1 MQPLERVFKFE
12 GFTLDLRRGCLR
24 GPDGEIELRPKS
36 FEVLRYLV
44 ENAGRLVPKD
54 EIVNV
59 VWPNVIVSDESLTR
73 CISDVRLALRDRGQ
87 RIVRTVPRR
96 GYLLAVP
103 ICEAEPEVG
112 SAESTGTDLS
122 FIARFDSQI
131 AAEKALN
138 TVSMRDRA
146 AHRDPSD
153 TAAFTR
159 LADGQEPA
167 AADDPVD
174 GHGLSVPSEP
184 SIAALPFLNL
194 SGDPGQDYFVDGMVE
209 EIITALS
216 RIRWLFV
223 IARNSSFTYKGQ
235 AVDVKQVGREL
246 GVRYVLEGS
255 VRKAGARVRI
265 TGQLID
271 TASGAHIWA
280 DHFEGALDD
289 IFELQDQVASGVV
302 GAIEPKLLFAE
313 IERATRKQT
322 ESLDA
327 YDCRL
332 RALSSFH
339 RLTAEGHREAIRLS
353 EQALELDPRYWPAAA
368 MIGFCR
374 VLQTV
379 QGWVAPSSAEVL
391 QSIDLARRAIEA
403 GKDDPDVL
411 WMAGFTV
418 LHLAGEHAFAIAVT
432 ERALVLNP
440 NCAHAWMVHGYAWC
454 FSNQPEPAIDSIRR
468 AIRLSPLD
476 PLAYFF
482 RQCIALAH
490 FTAGRYEEAV
500 VWIDKSL
507 AEQPRFLPAV
517 RLKVALSGYLPQ
529 TDEGGRWLVRLR
541 ELHPGLTVAML
552 NSFFATFFSPEL
564 RVRYLEGIRKAGLP
578 DE

>member
-1 MQPLERVFKFE
+1 MLPLERVFKFE

-36 FEVLRYLV
+36 FDVLRYLV
-44 ENAGRLVPKD
+44 ENA
-54 EIVNV
+54 
-59 VWPNVIVSDESLTR
+59 
-73 CISDVRLALRDRGQ
+73 
-87 RIVRTVPRR
+87 
-96 GYLLAVP
+96 
-103 ICEAEPEVG
+103 
-112 SAESTGTDLS
+112 
-122 FIARFDSQI
+122 
-131 AAEKALN
+131 
-138 TVSMRDRA
+138 A

-153 TAAFTR
+153 RAVFTR

-167 AADDPVD
+167 AADDPAD
-174 GHGLSVPSEP
+174 GRGLSVPNEP
-184 SIAALPFLNL
+184 SIAVLPFLNL

-223 IARNSSFTYKGQ
+223 IARNSSFTYRGQ

-255 VRKAGARVRI
+255 VRKAGAPVRI

-280 DHFEGALDD
+280 DRFEGALDD

-302 GAIEPKLLFAE
+302 GEIEPKLLSAE
-313 IERATRKQT
+313 IERATRKRT

-339 RLTAEGHREAIRLS
+339 RLTAQGHREAIRLS
-353 EQALELDPRYWPAAA
+353 EQALELEPRYWPAAA

-374 VLQTV
+374 VLQAV
-379 QGWVAPSSAEVL
+379 QGWVAPTSVE
-391 QSIDLARRAIEA
+391 IDLSVDLAKRAIEA

-411 WMAGFTV
+411 WMAGFT
-418 LHLAGEHAFAIAVT
+418 LSHLAGEHAFAIAAI

-440 NCAHAWMVHGYAWC
+440 NCAHAWMVHGYVRC
-454 FSNQPEPAIDSIRR
+454 FSNQPESAIDSIRR

-476 PLAYFF
+476 PLGYFF

-490 FTAGRYEEAV
+490 FAAGRYEEAV

-517 RLKVALSGYLPQ
+517 RLNVALSGYLRQ
-529 TDEGGRWLVRLR
+529 TDEGGRWLARLL
-541 ELHPGLTVAML
+541 ELYPGLTVARL
-552 NSFFATFFSPEL
+552 TSFFATFYVPEI
-564 RVRYLEGIRKAGLP
+564 RVRYLEGLRKAGLP
-578 DE
+578 EE